1 MTDSTVEKLTPKE
14 TEVLKLIGQG
24 HTSKE
29 IAVKLS
35 LSSETV
41 ANHRKHICAKLKLHS
56 TAALVAYA
64 ARLLHK
70 NGGP

>member
-1 MTDSTVEKLTPKE
+1 MTDTAGEKLTPKE
-14 TEVLKLIGQG
+14 TEILKLIGQG

-29 IAVKLS
+29 IAARLC

-64 ARLLHK
+64 ARALHK